1 MTPEFT
7 QAPNIE
13 VAPMHG
19 ETVLFN
25 PDTNKFCLLNRTA
38 ALVWGMLAKPVSADS
53 MAREIC
59 NHYDGA
65 DPSAVRKDVEEVLT
79 RMQSLNFVVTKH

>member
-1 MTPEFT
+1 MSEYV

-38 ALVWGMLAKPVSADS
+38 AFVWTMLAKPASADA

-59 NHYDGA
+59 DKYDGA
-65 DPSAVRKDVEEVLT
+65 DPSAVRKDVEAVLT
-79 RMQSLNFVVTKH
+79 HMQSMKFVVPNN

>member
-1 MTPEFT
+1 MSEYI

-38 ALVWGMLAKPVSADS
+38 ALVWTMLSQPVSTDLVAQ
-53 MAREIC
+53 EIC
-59 NHYDGA
+59 GKFEGA
-65 DPSAVRKDVEEVLT
+65 DPSAVRKDVEEVISH
-79 RMQSLNFVVTKH
+79 MQSMKFVVPKN

>member
-1 MTPEFT
+1 MSEYM
-7 QAPNIE
+7 QAANIE

-38 ALVWGMLAKPVSADS
+38 AFVWTQLPKAASAEAL
-53 MAREIC
+53 AREIC
-59 NHYDGA
+59 NAYEGA
-65 DPSAVRKDVEEVLT
+65 DPSAVRKDVEDVISH
-79 RMQSLNFVVTKH
+79 MQSMKFVVPKN